1 MLRKRDEVIRRRSSV
16 FLLPGSPTPL
26 HLDLRGSGID
36 LTEIVGSDRSA
47 RRGCEFC
54 THDAIAM
61 ALSPVLCDSRR
72 FASIKKQATD
82 SFAAAAASLSD
93 HDNLAARR
101 GDARESLNV
110 RTVRHDKKD
119 SAPGPF
125 VDHRA
130 CA

>member
-1 MLRKRDEVIRRRSSV
+1 
-16 FLLPGSPTPL
+16 
-26 HLDLRGSGID
+26 
-36 LTEIVGSDRSA
+36 
-47 RRGCEFC
+47 
-54 THDAIAM
+54 M
-61 ALSPVLCDSRR
+61 ALSPVRRDSNARSDFNWR

-93 HDNLAARR
+93 DDNLAARR

-119 SAPGPF
+119 SAPGPI